1 MASTTF
7 SRESIFGR
15 YGDVVDDRFL
25 LDEDTQNKLQKRV
38 ETLFSILHG
47 AEFKTITRLLRLSS
61 QKPLTNK
68 QMKEFKK
75 YVIENLQ
82 HRHAQADGV
91 DWSVGY
97 LGSIW
102 HDCKLGRIALYEPND
117 NSGGAWYV
125 VLCNY

>member
-15 YGDVVDDRFL
+15 YGDLVDESAL
-25 LDEDTQNKLQKRV
+25 LDSDTLNKRQKRV

-61 QKPLTNK
+61 QKPVTNK
-68 QMKEFKK
+68 QQKEFKK

-102 HDCKLGRIALYEPND
+102 HDCKLGRIALYEPDD
-117 NSGGAWYV
+117 NSGAWV
-125 VLCNY
+125 VMLLNN